1 MKDTAELR
9 KQMLATGEH
18 FNMTGRSL
26 GNMSVTILE
35 KVDSE
40 DVLYRKERDTYH
52 IRKFCE

>member
-26 GNMSVTILE
+26 GIMSVTILE

-40 DVLYRKERDTYH
+40 DVLYRKER
-52 IRKFCE
+52 